1 MPASHQYAGFVPAGL
16 GHPRVEQFRNAK
28 HNRRGRS
35 GNAIALEGLWA
46 LRCAVAA
53 GAPIDAVFVCRTLL
67 RGDDVL
73 GMLPQLR
80 AGGVVTYDV
89 SERVLRRM
97 VDRDGPDGVAA
108 ISRLP
113 ERALDDV
120 AVDAST
126 RLVIA
131 DNVELAGNLG
141 TLVRTADG
149 AGAAAVIV
157 TEPRVRVN
165 HPLVLK
171 ASMGTIF
178 SVPVVTAARA
188 EALSWLQA
196 SRFTIIAADPA
207 APVSY
212 RDIEYGGPLAVVLGS
227 ERHGL
232 APFWRE
238 AAGELVSIPMVGTAD
253 SLNVGHAAALLLY
266 EALHGASTTRSVSRG
281 ARSRPTSSPPGPDRG
296 RG

>member
-1 MPASHQYAGFVPAGL
+1 MPASHQYAGLVPAGP
-16 GHPRVEQFRNAK
+16 GHPKVEQFRNTK
-28 HNRRGRS
+28 HNRRGRR

-73 GMLPQLR
+73 GMLSELR
-80 AGGVVTYDV
+80 EGGVVTYDV

-113 ERALDDV
+113 ERALDDI
-120 AVDAST
+120 AVDPST

-157 TEPRVRVN
+157 TERRVRLN

-178 SVPVVTAARA
+178 SVPVVAAGRA
-188 EALSWLQA
+188 EALSWLRSKGFA
-196 SRFTIIAADPA
+196 IIAADPSA
-207 APVSY
+207 RVSY
-212 RDIEYGGPLAVVLGS
+212 RDIDYYGPLAVVLGS

-232 APFWRE
+232 APIWRE

-266 EALHGASTTRSVSRG
+266 EALHRSTTTRSVSPA
-281 ARSRPTSSPPGPDRG
+281 ARSRPSSSPPGPDRG
-296 RG
+296 RE